1 MRKLPFLPL
10 PQVPKP
16 AQSTH
21 PAVEAL
27 RRERAEFI
35 GPSEDD
41 DGWKAAMCRIRGE
54 YSWQQKQVGPAT
66 GHSMSM
72 DDDFLHSLEDA
83 GDMDGYDRL
92 MKIILENPAT
102 EP

>member
-1 MRKLPFLPL
+1 MCFI
-10 PQVPKP
+10 
-16 AQSTH
+16 
-21 PAVEAL
+21 
-27 RRERAEFI
+27 RR
-35 GPSEDD
+35 
-41 DGWKAAMCRIRGE
+41 E
-54 YSWQQKQVGPAT
+54 YSWQRPQVGPAT

-83 GDMDGYDRL
+83 DDMDGYDRL